1 MLSGDEI
8 SVFRQRLL
16 QLQQDLLVMDKTGQ
30 SASSTVILDQ
40 TSVGRL
46 SRMDAL
52 QGQAI
57 SQEMNRRRQLELKKI
72 EAALNRIESSDYG
85 YCTQCEEQIAT
96 KRLEFDP
103 SASLCI
109 QCAAKNE
116 QQ

>member
-1 MLSGDEI
+1 MLSVDQI
-8 SVFRQRLL
+8 QRFKQRLL
-16 QLQQDLLVMDKTGQ
+16 QSQQELLVMDKTGQ
-30 SASSTVILDQ
+30 SASSTVTLDQ
-40 TSVGRL
+40 SRLGRL

-57 SQEMNRRRQLELKKI
+57 SNEMNRRRQLEIKKI
-72 EAALNRIESSDYG
+72 AAALQRIEHGDYG
-85 YCTQCEEQIAT
+85 YCIQCEEAIAI

-109 QCAAKNE
+109 QCAANNE